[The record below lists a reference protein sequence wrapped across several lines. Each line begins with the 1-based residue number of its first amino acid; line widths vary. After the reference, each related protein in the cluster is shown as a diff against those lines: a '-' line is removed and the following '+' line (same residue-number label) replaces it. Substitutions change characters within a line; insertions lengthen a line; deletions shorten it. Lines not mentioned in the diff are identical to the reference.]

1 MTTRSGRIY
10 SIDGVL
16 CPCGDGT
23 YASNLFGGV
32 CSLCIRVTH
41 PHLIQCRSPVPDS
54 LLEEWVEERTVSSE
68 DRVFK
73 LLARVADRGYGVS
86 SSTHQTALITTLL
99 RHIRG
104 RRLGITSE
112 QAAQLLSKLD
122 DPDRFSHIIPPY
134 IVDRWNMDRNLH
146 TMVGFCY
153 YENPRPVSFPPPEP
167 DLRTFHD
174 TSGR

>member
-1 MTTRSGRIY
+1 MTTRSGHIY

-41 PHLIQCRSPVPDS
+41 PHLIKCRPTVPNS

-68 DRVFK
+68 DKVFK
-73 LLARVADRGYGVS
+73 LLVRIVDGTHSTISTSQRVSFV
-86 SSTHQTALITTLL
+86 TTLL
-99 RHIRG
+99 RQFRD

-112 QAAQLLSKLD
+112 QAAQLLSNLNNT
-122 DPDRFSHIIPPY
+122 DRFSHIIPPH
-134 IVDRWNMDRNLH
+134 IVDRWNMDRYLH

-167 DLRTFHD
+167 HLYSHIE
-174 TSGR
+174 

>member
-10 SIDGVL
+10 GLDGIL
-16 CPCGDGT
+16 CSCGDGT

-41 PHLIQCRSPVPDS
+41 PHLIKCRPTVPDD

-68 DRVFK
+68 DEIFK
-73 LLARVADRGYGVS
+73 LLARVIDRRPTMS
-86 SSTHQTALITTLL
+86 SLGHQVALITALL
-99 RHIRG
+99 RHIRD
-104 RRLGITSE
+104 RRRGITSE
-112 QAAQLLSKLD
+112 QAAQLLAQLN

-174 TSGR
+174 R